1 MEIIKNGKVFT
12 KNFTFEKADI
22 ILDKVKLRILY
33 ILEIMVTVQ
42 IIQVILVVV
51 QMQIT
56 INQIIITLELSMLMA

>member
-22 ILDKVKLRILY
+22 ILVKVKLRILY

-42 IIQVILVVV
+42 IIQVILAVV

-56 INQIIITLELSMLMA
+56 INQIIITLELRC

>member
-22 ILDKVKLRILY
+22 ILDKG
-33 ILEIMVTVQ
+33 EIKD
-42 IIQVILVVV
+42 IIQVILAVV

>member
-22 ILDKVKLRILY
+22 ILDKGEIRILY

>member
-22 ILDKVKLRILY
+22 
-33 ILEIMVTVQ
+33 MVTVQ
-42 IIQVILVVV
+42 IIQLILAVV

>member
-22 ILDKVKLRILY
+22 ILD

-42 IIQVILVVV
+42 IIQVILAVV